1 MSYEE
6 YKNCVPAGEEFI
18 KLSKER
24 QDFWVKFLLS
34 GGSVFDEVIKLR
46 RQMNNGTLEEMHNL
60 DLGK

>member
-6 YKNCVPAGEEFI
+6 YKNCVPTGEEFI

-34 GGSVFDEVIKLR
+34 GGSVFDDVIKLR
-46 RQMNNGTLEEMHNL
+46 RQMRFATREELENI
-60 DLGK
+60 GK